1 MSLVSVKA
9 DCHELGERGGRG
21 VECEVVCCTSAP
33 HHPYVSVRETITIQ
47 QLFNEICNYSLPLG
61 QRHEDIIYT
70 PNRRKWSI

>member
-47 QLFNEICNYSLPLG
+47 QRFNEIL
-61 QRHEDIIYT
+61 
-70 PNRRKWSI
+70 